1 MIKKVVII
9 LLLMSAT
16 LSSAQNI
23 LNDSLAGDSRIIRK
37 ANWIKRTADYILDKR
52 DNHSLTITDTTYMK
66 RVPERLRLKTN
77 INASGTFMKIRAN
90 RGDVSYETRLS
101 AQNKYTLSL
110 VACYRGIALGIAL
123 IRPIS

>member
-66 RVPERLRLKTN
+66 RVPERLRLM
-77 INASGTFMKIRAN
+77 AG
-90 RGDVSYETRLS
+90 
-101 AQNKYTLSL
+101 
-110 VACYRGIALGIAL
+110 
-123 IRPIS
+123 